1 MHSSQS
7 SAGVLVHAHL
17 SDFIHSPTH
26 SLSILAPASM
36 SSLLA
41 PQDVNQ
47 TKYPFFGGGGL
58 WHMHRNTG
66 DIMSQYTHLHAVK
79 GISYEK
85 LHFL

>member
-7 SAGVLVHAHL
+7 SAGVLVHTHL
-17 SDFIHSPTH
+17 SDFISTH

-36 SSLLA
+36 PSLLA
-41 PQDVNQ
+41 PQDVKQ
-47 TKYPFFGGGGL
+47 TKYSFFGGGL

-66 DIMSQYTHLHAVK
+66 DIMRQYTHLHAVK